1 MSLSACSAYGIN
13 VVGATED
20 IFDDAVSNFNSFMKR
35 IEQRE
40 GEDKVISLLR
50 ARITI
55 KLRIEMQSRKF
66 KGTGPCAYVLGGSA
80 ATLNGKLEE
89 IKDKL
94 KSDEVQTRLREDEG
108 LINKLNTP
116 EYSHLIEDSKFSFVQ
131 RGNNGK
137 KKGLSKWF
145 SGGSRSTRRRKQKA
159 RKSRRKN

>member
-1 MSLSACSAYGIN
+1 MSLKKCSAYGIN
-13 VVGATED
+13 IPGATED
-20 IFDDAVSNFNSFMKR
+20 IFDDAVRKFESFMKS

-66 KGTGPCAYVLGGSA
+66 KGTGPCEYVLGGSA

-89 IKDKL
+89 IKDEL

-131 RGNNGK
+131 RGEKRGI
-137 KKGLSKWF
+137 SKWF

-159 RKSRRKN
+159 RKSRRRKN